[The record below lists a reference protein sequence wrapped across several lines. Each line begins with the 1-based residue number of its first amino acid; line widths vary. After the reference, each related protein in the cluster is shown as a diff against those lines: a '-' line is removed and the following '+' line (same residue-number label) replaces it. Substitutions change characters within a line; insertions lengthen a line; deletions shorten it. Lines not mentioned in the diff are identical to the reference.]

1 MRSIKQHNLDLVNN
15 RVSTKLYSS
24 SNDYD
29 YEYAKKELHK
39 IEYSTLKEY
48 EEGHKI
54 NEKQLKVIDEG
65 DRIPHPI

>member
-1 MRSIKQHNLDLVNN
+1 M
-15 RVSTKLYSS
+15 STKLYSS
-24 SNDYD
+24 INDYD
-29 YEYAKKELHK
+29 YEYAIKDLHK

>member
-1 MRSIKQHNLDLVNN
+1 M
-15 RVSTKLYSS
+15 STKLYSS